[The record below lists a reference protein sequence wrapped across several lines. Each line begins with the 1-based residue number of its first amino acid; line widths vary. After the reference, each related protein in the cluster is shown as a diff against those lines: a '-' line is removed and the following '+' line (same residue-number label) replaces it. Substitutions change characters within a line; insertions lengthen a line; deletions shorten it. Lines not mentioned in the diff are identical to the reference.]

1 MKRPGRKSH
10 GTKKVLG
17 AIMVIGLL
25 SAATYAFTNTN
36 TVTAPA
42 AGEGKGAIAAYT
54 TGNVDYVFGLATD
67 PATITAYSFTLNQ
80 AATMV
85 KASLDGG
92 LTFDACTA
100 SAPTTHLVTCT
111 TSALDP
117 PTVAEATSLRVIASN
132 DANPTT

>member
-1 MKRPGRKSH
+1 MKRPGSRKH

-17 AIMVIGLL
+17 LVLALGIL

-36 TVTAPA
+36 TVTAAA
-42 AGEGKGAIAAYT
+42 AGEGKDVIDAYT
-54 TGNVDYVFGLATD
+54 TTNVDYVFGLATD

-92 LTFDACTA
+92 LTFDVCSGTDL
-100 SAPTTHLVTCT
+100 TLKVTCT

-132 DANPTT
+132 DADPLT